1 MVTKRADEVVAG
13 ETIMLLGRTTPFEVL
28 GTRPNYASQSM
39 LLTLRH
45 GDAVEEM
52 GFDPT
57 TPFEVA
63 PMGWDGLLRWAHK
76 QWMDRWFAGPSE
88 KFDHEQQFQEA
99 LAEHDR
105 EVRAAAYEAL
115 AADNKTGGW
124 AIGGLLTD
132 LAAMERGQ
140 MTRAEIDRKWGRDV

>member
-1 MVTKRADEVVAG
+1 MVTKRADEVVVG
-13 ETIMLLGRTTPFEVL
+13 ETIMLLGRTTPFDVL
-28 GTRPNYASQSM
+28 KTVPNYASQSVI
-39 LLTLRH
+39 LTLRH

-63 PMGWDGLLRWAHK
+63 PLGWEGLLRWAHK
-76 QWMDRWFAGPSE
+76 QWMDRWFAGAYE
-88 KFDHEQQFQEA
+88 KFNHEQQFQAA

-115 AADNKTGGW
+115 AADPHHGW
-124 AIGGLLTD
+124 AIATSLID
-132 LAAMERGQ
+132 MAKVERGQ
-140 MTRAEIDRKWGRDV
+140 MTQDEMDKKWGHDA